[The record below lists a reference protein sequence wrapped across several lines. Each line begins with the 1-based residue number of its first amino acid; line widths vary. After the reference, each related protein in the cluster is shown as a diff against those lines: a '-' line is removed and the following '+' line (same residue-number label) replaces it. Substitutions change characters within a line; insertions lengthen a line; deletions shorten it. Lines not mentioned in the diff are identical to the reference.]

1 MSVFWHFKEFFK
13 FLYYDPKCHA
23 SLTTIDSLKC
33 LPGKQATCTQTP
45 VHRLKFRLHFKN
57 YIFIYTTV
65 YHTVT
70 MLKYI
75 IIINLLRKI
84 PSHQSC
90 QQLKTGWMETNRQIW
105 FQEQTRK
112 HCTSISN
119 DHPLNRAIT
128 DTKNKYKWNQA
139 ADLVHLSGLMKNE
152 TSGESYKKRW
162 KEILCTIL

>member
-1 MSVFWHFKEFFK
+1 MLSVQKLKIKPKFSVFGHFKEFFK

-23 SLTTIDSLKC
+23 YLTTINSLKC
-33 LPGKQATCTQTP
+33 LPGKQATCTCTSTYTYRKL

-57 YIFIYTTV
+57 YIFMYSV
-65 YHTVT
+65 SYVT
-70 MLKYI
+70 MLKY

-90 QQLKTGWMETNRQIW
+90 LRLKTGWMETNRQIL

-139 ADLVHLSGLMKNE
+139 ADLVHLSRLMK
-152 TSGESYKKRW
+152 K
-162 KEILCTIL
+162 